1 MKILKCKHFP
11 IAGCCSKLLGR
22 LANHLVQVH
31 KLSEM
36 ERKYGLQFSKLHTTN
51 MILVYKKGAEPNI
64 DSEMTEI
71 VSSKQLDDKEKAKL
85 YNQVL
90 QGI

>member
-1 MKILKCKHFP
+1 
-11 IAGCCSKLLGR
+11 
-22 LANHLVQVH
+22 
-31 KLSEM
+31 M

-51 MILVYKKGAEPNI
+51 MIPVYEKGAEPNI
-64 DSEMTEI
+64 DNEMTEI
-71 VSSKQLDDKEKAKL
+71 VSSKQLDDKDKAKL